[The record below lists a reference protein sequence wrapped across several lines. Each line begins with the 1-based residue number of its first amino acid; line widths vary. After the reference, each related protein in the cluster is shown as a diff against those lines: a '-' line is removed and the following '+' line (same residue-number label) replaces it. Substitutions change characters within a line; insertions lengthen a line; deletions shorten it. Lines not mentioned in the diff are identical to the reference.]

1 MPHDEDPAAG
11 PPDAV
16 SRPEPSVL
24 DESTLVPAANL
35 VHPAP
40 NTFTHRVVA
49 DQPYWY
55 RSGPAGRK
63 ADGLLLA
70 GHRVVVLVTGI
81 EVDGVAGCRV
91 VDEQG
96 LYVGV
101 RAAGV
106 QPLHLGGSS
115 SPPVA

>member
-1 MPHDEDPAAG
+1 VPHDEDPSPATD
-11 PPDAV
+11 PKDAV
-16 SRPEPSVL
+16 SRPEPTVL
-24 DESTLVPAANL
+24 HERTLVPAANL
-35 VHPAP
+35 VRPVP

-55 RSGPAGRK
+55 RSGPAGRA
-63 ADGLLLA
+63 ADGVLPA

-96 LYVGV
+96 LYVVV

-106 QPLHLGGSS
+106 RPLLL
-115 SPPVA
+115 

>member
-1 MPHDEDPAAG
+1 VPRDEDPSLD
-11 PPDAV
+11 PQDAV
-16 SRPEPSVL
+16 SRPEPAVL

-55 RSGPAGRK
+55 RSGPAGRE
-63 ADGLLLA
+63 ADGVLPA

-91 VDEQG
+91 VDQQG

-106 QPLHLGGSS
+106 RPLHS
-115 SPPVA
+115 